1 MVEQNTLD
9 TVFHALSDPTRR
21 AMLQR
26 LTTGERSIGDLAA
39 PFQMTFANASKHLK
53 TLENAG
59 LIMRRIEGRTHMC
72 RLNAAPLGGAVEWL
86 RHYEAFWNERLDA
99 LERELKKDE
108 GKTS

>member
-1 MVEQNTLD
+1 
-9 TVFHALSDPTRR
+9 
-21 AMLQR
+21 MLQR
-26 LTTGERSIGDLAA
+26 LTAGERSVGDLAS

-59 LIMRRIEGRTHMC
+59 LIQRRIDGRTHLC
-72 RLNAAPLGGAVEWL
+72 RLNAAPLGGAWEWL

-99 LERELKKDE
+99 LERELNKDE